1 MKVTIKA
8 ARVNAGLT
16 QAEAGEL
23 SGIGREAI
31 HAIEL
36 GKRYIKVGEMDVLC
50 AIYKCTQDDIILPHK
65 LTKSD
70 TKE

>member
-1 MKVTIKA
+1 MKVTIRA

-16 QAEAGEL
+16 QAKAGEL

-36 GKRYIKVGEMDVLC
+36 GKRYIKVEEMDVLC
-50 AIYKCTQDDIILPHK
+50 KLYNCTKNDINLPYK

-70 TKE
+70 ARQ